1 MSVFSDFRA
10 ERQIQRLL
18 EAADLDEAEAQKRL
32 NKLRSLG
39 EAGVRRLLHGLADA
53 SGDGLPRTMELLRRL
68 VNDTTLPVFLRALAD
83 INQTRVDRVAQVLEG
98 ASGFDPSPLAR
109 AFRDPTVS
117 KSALVRVLHAH
128 RHRLN
133 ASLLL
138 REAYDLQPV
147 DRNALFRVVDEVADE
162 SVLPDLVSR
171 ASGKDPVIR
180 RMVVKVLRRFDTPQV
195 RAVLQERLN
204 DEDKGVRGAALEA
217 LMAMGAVDMEAGS
230 LCTLLHDPDI
240 NVQHKAI
247 DAIIQLD
254 DPHIMR
260 HLLPVLQDESEYVRR
275 AAVEVLNGVGNAS
288 NIKELLVSIKDED
301 WWVRARSADALAQI
315 GGPRVVR
322 AVVELI
328 RDEDEFVRR
337 SAVEIL
343 NSTRDETALT
353 YLIDALEDS
362 DWWVRERAVDAL
374 GSIGNASAVPALL
387 KMLDRDADAAPVVV
401 RNLARLQDDRA
412 VEPLMRHL
420 AGNDRSVRLEAVNAL
435 VELADARTAPEVLRA
450 IQQHTADA
458 DEELQDMARDASAR
472 LEARF
477 AISSLGQG
485 GSGQALPE
493 ATSMLDSDTGQIA
506 LTLGGADE
514 TAAGTR
520 RFSAHGAGLNLEAL
534 RPGEMLG
541 ERYRFIRRVGKG
553 AFGTVLLMDDVMI
566 SETIILKVMNPQLA
580 TDDEMIKRFVQELR
594 LSRKIT
600 HENVIRIYDFLTVQ
614 GVLAISMEYFPS
626 STLGVV
632 LKQERPMPQDRAVGF
647 AACIASGIGAAHE
660 VGVIHRDLKPGNV
673 LINNREQVKIVDFGI
688 ASVTGSADTRL
699 TRTGILIGTPKYM
712 APEQVTG
719 RKITH
724 SADIY
729 ALGVMLYEMIT
740 GQVPYSGEDQMA
752 IMYQHV
758 QGQATPPHEVNPGID
773 RELSAIVM
781 SMMAVN
787 PEDRFPTMQDVRK
800 TLLEFQQ
807 ERRA

>member
-10 ERQIQRLL
+10 DRQIQRLL
-18 EAADLDEAEAQKRL
+18 DAGDLGEAQAQKRL
-32 NKLRSLG
+32 EKLRSLG
-39 EAGVRRLLHGLADA
+39 DAGVRRLLHGLGDA
-53 SGDGLPRTMELLRRL
+53 SGEGLSRTMELLRCL
-68 VNDTTLPVFLRALAD
+68 VCDKTLPVFLQALSD
-83 INQTRVDRVAQVLEG
+83 TNPTQVDRVTQILEE
-98 ASGFDPSPLAR
+98 ARGFDPNPLAR
-109 AFRDPTVS
+109 AFRDPHVS

-128 RHRLN
+128 RARLN

-138 REAYDLQPV
+138 REAYELPPL

-162 SVLPDLVSR
+162 VVLPDLMSR

-180 RMVVKVLRRFDTPQV
+180 RMVVRVLRRFDTPAV
-195 RAVLQERLN
+195 RAILQERLS
-204 DEDKGVRGAALEA
+204 DEDRGVRGAALEA
-217 LMAMGAVDMEAGS
+217 LMALGAVDMDAAS
-230 LCTLLHDPDI
+230 LCALLHDPDI
-240 NVQHKAI
+240 NVQQKAI
-247 DAIIQLD
+247 DAIIKLD

-260 HLLPVLQDESEYVRR
+260 PLLPVLQDESEYVRR

-374 GSIGNASAVPALL
+374 GSIGNTAAVPALL

-401 RNLARLQDDRA
+401 RALARLQDDRA
-412 VEPLMRHL
+412 VEPLIQRL
-420 AGNDRSVRLEAVNAL
+420 ADGDRAVRLEAMNAL
-435 VELADARTAPEVLRA
+435 VDLADARTAGDIL
-450 IQQHTADA
+450 TAVRRVSA
-458 DEELQDMARDASAR
+458 DGDSELQDMARDASAR

-477 AISSLGQG
+477 AVSSLGQG
-485 GSGQALPE
+485 VSGQALPE

-506 LTLGGADE
+506 VTRTGADE

-520 RFSAHGAGLNLEAL
+520 RLSFHGAGLDLEAL
-534 RPGEMLG
+534 KPGETLG

-553 AFGTVLLMDDVMI
+553 AFGTVLLMEDVMI

-647 AACIASGIGAAHE
+647 AACIAAGIGAAHQ

-673 LINNREQVKIVDFGI
+673 LINNREQLKIVDFGI

-758 QGQATPPHEVNPGID
+758 QGQATPPHEISPGID

-781 SMMAVN
+781 TMMAVN
-787 PEDRFPTMQDVRK
+787 PEDRYPTMRDVRK